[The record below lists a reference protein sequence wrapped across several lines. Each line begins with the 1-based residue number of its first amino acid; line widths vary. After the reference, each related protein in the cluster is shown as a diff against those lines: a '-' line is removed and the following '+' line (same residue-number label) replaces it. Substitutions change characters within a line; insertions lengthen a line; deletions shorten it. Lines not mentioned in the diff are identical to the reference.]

1 MTAYELRIS
10 DLSSDVCSSD
20 LLYSARMRYC
30 GPKGIP
36 LEEFLKWSQSS
47 QDAALEWQAH
57 EDRRCRQCGYHPDEH
72 PSGVH
77 AHVDVCPGCAARAK
91 GQKALTAADDGAAVR
106 LATGD
111 RKSTRLNSSH

>member
-77 AHVDVCPGCAARAK
+77 AHVEVCRTEERRVGKEC
-91 GQKALTAADDGAAVR
+91 V
-106 LATGD
+106 
-111 RKSTRLNSSH
+111 STCRHRCSPEH